1 MPVSAFLLVLLIAN
15 VLLSVGLI
23 TVALRSRRASTVPR
37 TRLLCSALAVA
48 GGALLVTVAARLAA
62 RLVKIDVLP
71 ASFNWLFDAWWYVV
85 ISSLTTIL
93 LVGGVWLAARVIA
106 QLERVETALA
116 TLVDR
121 LPHEARGSAA
131 ATLTPR
137 EREVLTVLA
146 GGHLGDGDI
155 AGELYISP
163 STAATHVRNIMKKAD
178 LHNRREL
185 MLLGRHLL
193 GPQPGDHDVQR
204 PSSRLTRSD
213 SRTSR

>member
-121 LPHEARGSAA
+121 LPHEVRGSAA
-131 ATLTPR
+131 ALTPR
-137 EREVLTVLA
+137 EREVLTVMA
-146 GGHLGDGDI
+146 GGNLGDGDI
-155 AGELYISP
+155 AGELFISP
-163 STAATHVRNIMKKAD
+163 STAATHVRNIMRKAD

-193 GPQPGDHDVQR
+193 GPQPGDVRR
-204 PSSRLTRSD
+204 PSSRLTGTD

>member
-1 MPVSAFLLVLLIAN
+1 MSQFLLVLMVAN

-23 TVALRSRRASTVPR
+23 TVALRSRRASNVPR

-48 GGALLVTVAARLAA
+48 GGALFVTTAARLAA
-62 RLVKIDVLP
+62 RLVRIDVLP
-71 ASFNWLFDAWWYVV
+71 PSFEWLFDAWWYVV
-85 ISSLTTIL
+85 ISTLTTIL

-121 LPHEARGSAA
+121 LPHEARHSAA
-131 ATLTPR
+131 DLTPR
-137 EREVLTVLA
+137 EREVLAVMAA
-146 GGHLGDGDI
+146 GSLGDGDI
-155 AGELYISP
+155 AGQLFISP

-193 GPQPGDHDVQR
+193 GPQGLQDAAR
-204 PSSRLTRSD
+204 AKRA
-213 SRTSR
+213 

>member
-1 MPVSAFLLVLLIAN
+1 MTAFLLVLLIAN

-23 TVALRSRRASTVPR
+23 AVALRSRRASTVPR

-71 ASFNWLFDAWWYVV
+71 PSFDWLFDAWWYVV

-131 ATLTPR
+131 DLTRR
-137 EREVLTVLA
+137 EREVLTIMA
-146 GGHLGDGDI
+146 GGNLADGEI

-163 STAATHVRNIMKKAD
+163 STAATHVRNIMRKAD

-185 MLLGRHLL
+185 MLLGRHL
-193 GPQPGDHDVQR
+193 GPRSGDDDVHR
-204 PSSRLTRSD
+204 PSSRLTGTD

>member
-1 MPVSAFLLVLLIAN
+1 MPVSGFLLVLLIAN

-48 GGALLVTVAARLAA
+48 GGALLVTAAARLAA

-85 ISSLTTIL
+85 ISTLTTIL

-116 TLVDR
+116 TLVER
-121 LPHEARGSAA
+121 LPHESRGSTAA
-131 ATLTPR
+131 LTPR

-146 GGHLGDGDI
+146 GGSLGDGDI
-155 AGELYISP
+155 ARELFISP

-185 MLLGRHLL
+185 MLLGRHL
-193 GPQPGDHDVQR
+193 GPQPGDHDVPR
-204 PSSRLTRSD
+204 PSSRLTGTD
-213 SRTSR
+213 SRTSG

>member
-1 MPVSAFLLVLLIAN
+1 MSQFLLVLMVAN

-23 TVALRSRRASTVPR
+23 TVALRSRRASNVPR

-48 GGALLVTVAARLAA
+48 GGALFVTTAARLAA
-62 RLVKIDVLP
+62 RLVRIDVLP
-71 ASFNWLFDAWWYVV
+71 ASFEWLFDAWWYVV
-85 ISSLTTIL
+85 ISTLTTIL

-121 LPHEARGSAA
+121 LPHEARRSAA
-131 ATLTPR
+131 DLTPR
-137 EREVLTVLA
+137 EREVLAVMAA
-146 GGHLGDGDI
+146 GSLGDGDI
-155 AGELYISP
+155 AGQLFISP

-193 GPQPGDHDVQR
+193 GPRGLQDAARVKR
-204 PSSRLTRSD
+204 A
-213 SRTSR
+213 

>member
-1 MPVSAFLLVLLIAN
+1 VRVSGFLLALLIAN

-23 TVALRSRRASTVPR
+23 VVALRSRRASSVPR

-48 GGALLVTVAARLAA
+48 GGALFVTVAARLGS

-71 ASFNWLFDAWWYVV
+71 DSFAWLFEPWWYVV

-131 ATLTPR
+131 DLTPR
-137 EREVLTVLA
+137 ERDVLTVMA
-146 GGHLGDGDI
+146 GGSLGDSDI
-155 AGELYISP
+155 AVELFISP

-193 GPQPGDHDVQR
+193 GPAAAEHDVR
-204 PSSRLTRSD
+204 ASGRLTGTD